1 VGWKRTL
8 NGALA
13 RATGYELR
21 RRRDRGVRSAEAG
34 HRLVRAPVFILC
46 TLRSGSTLLR
56 VILNSHPQIHAP
68 HELHFRYT
76 RVKLTKRWSRRS
88 MRELG
93 LGERELEYLLW
104 DRVLHRIHAQS
115 GKPILVCKTPN
126 DVFIADRIAEC
137 WPDARFLFLLRHPA
151 EIARSVAE
159 LPAREEKDRLD
170 LVRRYCEALE
180 RARRA
185 YPGHDVRY
193 EELTAEPERIVR
205 GVCDFLG
212 VAWEHAMLE
221 YGRFDHGRFQEGIG
235 DFEEKI
241 RSGRVQAA
249 GPLPAVED
257 IPPEL
262 RPFAA
267 AWGFLPA
274 REPAETPAG

>member
-8 NGALA
+8 NSALA

-21 RRRDRGVRSAEAG
+21 HRRVRGARSAEAG
-34 HRLVRAPVFILC
+34 DRLVRAPVFILC

-56 VILNSHPQIHAP
+56 VILNSHSQIHAP

-88 MRELG
+88 MKELG
-93 LGERELEYLLW
+93 LGERKLEYLLW
-104 DRVLHRIHAQS
+104 DRVLHRIQLRS
-115 GKPILVCKTPN
+115 GKPILVSKTPN
-126 DVFIADRIAEC
+126 DVFIVDRIAEC
-137 WPDARFLFLLRHPA
+137 WPDARFIFLLRHPA

-159 LPAREEKDRLD
+159 LPAREERDRLE

-180 RARRA
+180 RARQA
-185 YPGHDVRY
+185 YPGHVVRY
-193 EELTAEPERIVR
+193 EELTAEPERVVR

-212 VAWEHAMLE
+212 VDWEPAMLE
-221 YGRFDHGRFQEGIG
+221 YGRFDHGRFEEGIG
-235 DFEEKI
+235 DYEEKI
-241 RSGRVQAA
+241 RAGRVQAA

-257 IPPEL
+257 ISREL

-267 AWGFLPA
+267 AWGYLPA
-274 REPAETPAG
+274 PEPAGTPAG